1 MNQITTIINKQ
12 KLFKDFF
19 KPNEFHNSE
28 DSFELHGKWPDGIGN
43 GFMYGITFRP
53 GFVLGIGDYQLRE
66 NLILNFE
73 VKSSAFVHIGFGIS
87 GSVWFAPIY
96 GQDKKDDSILNSGQ
110 SFISYRPEWRGI
122 AKYPARTPVRV
133 VSIYIDPRFLNT
145 LVEGQDDQIL
155 AGVRDILGGADE
167 KYCYHPSSTT
177 PAMNVA
183 IHQILNCPYRGVLK
197 RLYLESKALELT
209 VHKLAQVVSPE
220 CGVKNSSALRP
231 DDIERIHEARD
242 ILIRDVENP
251 PSLLELARQVGVN
264 EKKLNLGFRQVF
276 GTTVF
281 DYLRTYRLEKAKQL
295 LNEGKMNVTE
305 VAFGV
310 GYLHHSTFSRSF
322 ARHFGI
328 SPMAYRLERRLSS
341 L

>member
-1 MNQITTIINKQ
+1 MNQKTIIMNGED
-12 KLFKDFF
+12 LFGGFLKM
-19 KPNEFHNSE
+19 NEFQNSG
-28 DSFELHGKWPDGIGN
+28 DSFETHWEWPDGIGN

-73 VKSSAFVHIGFGIS
+73 VQSSAFVHIGFGIS

-133 VSIYIDPRFLNT
+133 VTIYIDPRFLNT

-177 PAMNVA
+177 PVMNVA

-220 CGVKNSSALRP
+220 CGLKNSSALRP
-231 DDIERIHEARD
+231 DDIERIHEAKD
-242 ILIRDVENP
+242 ILIRNLENP
-251 PSLLELARQVGVN
+251 PSLWELATRVGIN
-264 EKKLNLGFRQVF
+264 KNKLNQGFRQVF
-276 GTTVF
+276 ATSAF
-281 DYLRTYRLEKAKQL
+281 DYLRNYKLEQARQFL
-295 LNEGKMNVTE
+295 EDRRMNVTE
-305 VAFGV
+305 VAFTV
-310 GYLHHSTFSRSF
+310 GF
-322 ARHFGI
+322 AQLSNFTRAFKQHFGVN
-328 SPMAYRLERRLSS
+328 PKEYLR
-341 L
+341 